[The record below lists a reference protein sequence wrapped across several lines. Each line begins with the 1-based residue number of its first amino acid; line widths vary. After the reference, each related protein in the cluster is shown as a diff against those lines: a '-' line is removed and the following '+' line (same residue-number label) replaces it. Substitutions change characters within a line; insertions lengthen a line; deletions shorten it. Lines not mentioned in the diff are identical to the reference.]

1 MAKLHHGRVA
11 DGVENPWA
19 RHRPT
24 TISAVRL
31 SLVKRRLALALVA
44 LALVAFVT
52 AMASG
57 SRGNRGS
64 LAAAADPPT
73 WADVAPV
80 FAEKCAGCHSP
91 GGIAPFSLTKARS
104 AAAHASAILA
114 MTRAGKM
121 PPWMP
126 GHDSPTYAG
135 QSRRILTAAEKSLI
149 ARWVRDGARTGGGG
163 SIAPIGQDSNAPGAT
178 LTLTPAKAYLPKAVI
193 GGMDDYHCFLLEP
206 HLAQDMFATSAVVQ
220 PQQPGIVH
228 HVILFEASG
237 QNAAEARR
245 LNDQSGGNGW
255 TCFGGPGL
263 SETHPTAD
271 NAAGDRLG
279 APQWISAWV
288 PGHTTNDTPA
298 GTGVLLHAGAA
309 VVMQVHYNL
318 IHPAKRDRSRAVL
331 KVVPA
336 TGSAL
341 TPLDTILIPAPVE
354 LPCPRGVHSQLCSRD
369 AAVRAEATKYGYN
382 ASLIPFGLLYLCHK
396 SLADYPSSPASVS
409 SLTTTCDRRV
419 NRPIRIYGVAGHMHL
434 RGYDIRVDLDPGTA
448 TARTLLHIPAWD
460 FHWQDAYYLAQPIDA
475 SAGETI
481 RVTCKFDNSAK
492 RQPVVNGK
500 RLKPRYVLW
509 GEGTTDEMCL
519 GLLQVADR

>member
-1 MAKLHHGRVA
+1 M
-11 DGVENPWA
+11 
-19 RHRPT
+19 
-24 TISAVRL
+24 
-31 SLVKRRLALALVA
+31 KRRLALALVA

-163 SIAPIGQDSNAPGAT
+163 SIAPIGQDNNAPGAT
-178 LTLTPAKAYLPKAVI
+178 LTLTPAKAYLPKAAV

-318 IHPAKRDRSRAVL
+318 IRSAQRDRSRAVL